1 MKELSDIGYKMAV
14 YPLTVLSSAMKAM
27 IKSLDLLMKDEERS
41 DLLIDFTDLR
51 KRVGFNDYYEI
62 SSKYETSKRD

>member
-62 SSKYETSKRD
+62 SSKYETSKRN

>member
-1 MKELSDIGYKMAV
+1 MAV

-62 SSKYETSKRD
+62 SSKYETSKRN

>member
-1 MKELSDIGYKMAV
+1 
-14 YPLTVLSSAMKAM
+14 
-27 IKSLDLLMKDEERS
+27 MKDEERS

>member
-1 MKELSDIGYKMAV
+1 
-14 YPLTVLSSAMKAM
+14 M

-62 SSKYETSKRD
+62 SSKYETSKRN